1 MYKIFSR
8 IFMILV
14 WVFLFTIASFG
25 QELPNSPDVFSSSM
39 DAVSVIPYAIHSPV
53 KEPFL
58 SNNLNRSLF
67 AADLSTRIGDAVS
80 TRYYEK
86 RDLGHEVGEPAFI
99 AHSYK
104 TQLPVSIGTALVN
117 EYIASKL
124 WEHGHRRIAR
134 GFLIADIGIDGSTTV
149 HNFTLKKEV
158 KK

>member
-1 MYKIFSR
+1 MRYTIFT
-8 IFMILV
+8 ILM
-14 WVFLFTIASFG
+14 WVFTLAAYAQLPDAPIETI
-25 QELPNSPDVFSSSM
+25 P
-39 DAVSVIPYAIHSPV
+39 HSPIH
-53 KEPFL
+53 EPFL

-67 AADLSTRIGDAVS
+67 ASDLSTRIGDAVS

-86 RDLGHEVGEPAFI
+86 RDLGHEIGEPAFI

-134 GFLIADIGIDGSTTV
+134 GFLIADIGIDGSSTV